1 MDARPQGASTRHSAN
16 ALELRPRSRNTA
28 GVNANDG
35 PVNLLYAVLALTVVG
50 LGVGILVW
58 QTAATRQA
66 LATRGGFLFAGVVL
80 ILVGGAVF
88 LSQAV
93 AYFT

>member
-1 MDARPQGASTRHSAN
+1 VVNPNDA
-16 ALELRPRSRNTA
+16 
-28 GVNANDG
+28 
-35 PVNLLYAVLALTVVG
+35 PVNLLYAVLSLIVVG

-80 ILVGGAVF
+80 ILLGGALF

>member
-1 MDARPQGASTRHSAN
+1 VQGSSTRHSAN
-16 ALELRPRSRNTA
+16 ALALRVGSRNTA
-28 GVNANDG
+28 GVNPNDA
-35 PVNLLYAVLALTVVG
+35 PVNLLYALLSLIVIG
-50 LGVGILVW
+50 FGVGILVW

-80 ILVGGAVF
+80 ILLGGAVF
-88 LSQAV
+88 LSQTV